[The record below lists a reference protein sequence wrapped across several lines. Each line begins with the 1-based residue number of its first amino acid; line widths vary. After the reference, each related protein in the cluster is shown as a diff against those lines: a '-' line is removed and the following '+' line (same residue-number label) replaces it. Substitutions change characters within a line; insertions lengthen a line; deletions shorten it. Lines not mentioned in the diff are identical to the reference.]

1 VIVSQ
6 IRSTLGLD
14 KLAVEGGPD
23 TSRIVAGKNLGNR
36 LFVEYG
42 YGIVD
47 QLGRLLLRYRLNNR
61 LTLESTSGQVNSL
74 DVIYSVRKN

>member
-1 VIVSQ
+1 
-6 IRSTLGLD
+6 
-14 KLAVEGGPD
+14 
-23 TSRIVAGKNLGNR
+23 
-36 LFVEYG
+36 VEYG